1 MNEISRRPQPTG
13 STGSVARYFRYP
25 EEVREEF
32 IQTDDIEFRDGSR
45 VTAAEVWE
53 YLTKVGPVKYPVLYD
68 DSDNFF
74 GRLSRDF
81 TLPANLKGAYLQ
93 MTLHD
98 RMTKARAQ
106 GHPIVFVQGGQ
117 PFDAYYAAGAVALR
131 PALVGQWARRQRE
144 GLTRNQDLVES
155 AAAKQKAYHAISFEI
170 CNSGGYEHIQEGD
183 VPVDLVAPITTLRCS
198 DVPYGAEAHRH
209 GPRKDDVE
217 LLIVDY
223 PMAHQK
229 DKEWA
234 IQYFADNLRLLVKKI
249 DSLTGRT
256 TTEDDLALTIK
267 RHNEGR
273 RLAQEIAELW
283 WSAEHPPTNG
293 QDRAFLALLGL
304 LDFHGDPVASL
315 SVLREAKRSIE
326 RRVQQ
331 GHRAEGVKENAAR
344 LFVLGSCVS
353 PNSVRT
359 EEAGG
364 IIVGKDDGWSDVT
377 TLVDES
383 GEPYYELAKAAL
395 SLPYEQSLT
404 ERARWT
410 AEQIRKSRAA
420 GVVFLYKWGCNTQ
433 SAVAAPLLDEIRA
446 QTGVPGIVIEDD
458 NWNTSTEQTQNRVN
472 AFVEMVS

>member
-1 MNEISRRPQPTG
+1 MNEISRRILADG
-13 STGSVARYFRYP
+13 SIGTAPRYFRYP
-25 EEVREEF
+25 EEIREDFVR
-32 IQTDDIEFRDGSR
+32 TDDIEFGDGSR
-45 VTAAEVWE
+45 VTAAEVWD
-53 YLTKVGPVKYPVLYD
+53 YLTKVGPVKYPNLYD
-68 DSDNFF
+68 DTNTYF

-81 TLPANLKGAYLQ
+81 TLPVNLKSAYLQ
-93 MTLHD
+93 MTMHE
-98 RMTKARAQ
+98 RMSKARAQ

-117 PFDAYYAAGAVALR
+117 SVDAYYAAGAIALR
-131 PALVGQWARRQRE
+131 PALVGQWARRQRT
-144 GLTRNQDLVES
+144 GLTRNEDTLES
-155 AAAKQKAYHAISFEI
+155 AAAKQKAYNAISFEI
-170 CNSGGYEHIQEGD
+170 CNSGGYEHIQEGN

-198 DVPYGAEAHRH
+198 DVSYGAEAHRH

-256 TTEDDLALTIK
+256 TTEDDLVRTIQ

-273 RLAQEIAELW
+273 RLSLEIADLW

-293 QDRAFLALLGL
+293 QDRGSLFTLGRL
-304 LDFHGDPVASL
+304 EVHGDPVASL
-315 SVLREAKRSIE
+315 SILREAKRSIE
-326 RRVQQ
+326 KRVRE
-331 GHRAEGVKENAAR
+331 GHRAQGVKENAAR
-344 LFVLGSCVS
+344 LFVCGSCVS

-364 IIVGKDDGWSDVT
+364 IIVGKDDQWSDVA
-377 TLVDES
+377 TLVRES
-383 GEPYYELAKAAL
+383 GEPYYELAKASL

-404 ERARWT
+404 DRARWT
-410 AEQIRKSRAA
+410 AQEIKKSRAA

-433 SAVAAPLLDEIRA
+433 SAIAAPLIDEIRA
-446 QTGVPGIVIEDD
+446 QSGVPGIIIEDD
-458 NWNTSTEQTQNRVN
+458 MWNTSTEQVQNRVS
-472 AFVEMVS
+472 AFVEMVA

>member
-223 PMAHQK
+223 PLGDQK
-229 DKEWA
+229 NKEWA
-234 IQYFADNLRLLVKKI
+234 IQYFADNLRRLVKKI

-331 GHRAEGVKENAAR
+331 GHDVIQLVVIGPADVQDKVEHRLHHGSGRGDVNIRVATGIDNHIEVQVLQEVDLFDPHALKVIGGGEIDMDVIYCKIAEVAERNAPVKGLAQGR
-344 LFVLGSCVS
+344 HDVDT
-353 PNSVRT
+353 RT
-359 EEAGG
+359 HRQRMR
-364 IIVGKDDGWSDVT
+364 
-377 TLVDES
+377 
-383 GEPYYELAKAAL
+383 
-395 SLPYEQSLT
+395 QSR
-404 ERARWT
+404 EHD
-410 AEQIRKSRAA
+410 
-420 GVVFLYKWGCNTQ
+420 
-433 SAVAAPLLDEIRA
+433 PHA
-446 QTGVPGIVIEDD
+446 QQG
-458 NWNTSTEQTQNRVN
+458 NR
-472 AFVEMVS
+472 